1 MATRGNAIALPPI
14 RSSFVVPL
22 SQPRAFELFVR
33 KLPEW
38 WPLTQRSV
46 HRERAVSCHVEAE
59 PGGRLF
65 ERASDGSEVLWGN
78 FSLLEEPSRVVF
90 SWHPGTSEKL
100 ATEIEVC
107 FVAER
112 AAPPR
117 SRTEEPRASTK
128 VVLEQRGW
136 ERLGERSGFV
146 RGLFEKSWGAVLG
159 RFVSAS
165 QLTLEQR
172 VELR

>member
-1 MATRGNAIALPPI
+1 MATRGSSTALPPI
-14 RSSFVVPL
+14 RSTFVVPL
-22 SQPRAFELFVR
+22 TQPRAFELFVR

-46 HRERAVSCHVEAE
+46 FRERAVSCHVEAE

-65 ERASDGSEVLWGN
+65 ERGSDGSEVLWGKITQ
-78 FSLLEEPSRVVF
+78 LEEPTRVVF
-90 SWHPGTSEKL
+90 SWHPGAPEKL
-100 ATEIEVC
+100 ATEIEVR
-107 FVAER
+107 FVAEGHGALGAR
-112 AAPPR
+112 AG
-117 SRTEEPRASTK
+117 EPRGFTR

-146 RGLFEKSWGAVLG
+146 RGLFEKTWGSVLG

-172 VELR
+172 LELR